1 MTSTTPAA
9 STAPTQPI
17 PPAADDAH
25 PPLFRPGPGTPAG
38 TAPPVASN
46 PPAPRDGTPWYRRVW
61 VLALGAV
68 LLALL
73 SFAGGFVAGN
83 ATALFNGVVGV
94 SDDGPAGPGWMDG
107 DRPDGPGFG
116 GRDGFPGQGDGDATD
131 GTTSID

>member
-9 STAPTQPI
+9 STAPTQPL
-17 PPAADDAH
+17 PPAPDDAH
-25 PPLFRPGPGTPAG
+25 PPLFHPAPGTPAG
-38 TAPPVASN
+38 AARPVASN
-46 PPAPRDGTPWYRRVW
+46 PPAPRDGTPWYRRAW

-83 ATALFNGVVGV
+83 AAALFNGVVGV

-107 DRPDGPGFG
+107 DRPGGPGFG
-116 GRDGFPGQGDGDATD
+116 DRDGFPGQDDDATTD
-131 GTTSID
+131 GTTSTN